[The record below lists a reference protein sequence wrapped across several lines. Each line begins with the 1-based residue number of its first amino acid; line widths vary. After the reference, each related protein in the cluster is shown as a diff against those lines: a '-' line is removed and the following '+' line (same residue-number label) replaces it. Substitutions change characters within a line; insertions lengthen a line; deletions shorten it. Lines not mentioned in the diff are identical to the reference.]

1 MNCDNIY
8 INLTR
13 QWNGT
18 KKNKKE
24 TNNNNFIIIQSEK
37 DSEWSSSAT
46 PFVALICWWCASCSC
61 DLSSNWRQ
69 VTSLICWDSRCCLR
83 HLMRRFWNQTFTCDS
98 DRRRLAANTNL
109 SGPTMYCC
117 RANSASNRS
126 NCSALKMVRTLFALG
141 EDDGAES
148 DDAHGSNNEGGDNSG
163 ESDKCCCW
171 QPGDSLLPC
180 SVIDN
185 IYI

>member
-1 MNCDNIY
+1 MDCDNIY

-13 QWNGT
+13 Q
-18 KKNKKE
+18 E
-24 TNNNNFIIIQSEK
+24 TEQKIKDKYIIYIIQSEK
-37 DSEWSSSAT
+37 DCEWSSST
-46 PFVALICWWCASCSC
+46 PFAVLMWWCASCSCDNC

-83 HLMRRFWNQTFTCDS
+83 HLMRRFWNQTLTCDS

-109 SGPTMYCC
+109 SGPTMYCW

-126 NCSALKMVRTLFALG
+126 NCSALKMVRTRFALG
-141 EDDGAES
+141 EDDGAERE
-148 DDAHGSNNEGGDNSG
+148 DAHGSNNEGGDNSG

-171 QPGDSLLPC
+171 QPGDSLRPC
-180 SVIDN
+180 SVIDTK
-185 IYI
+185 